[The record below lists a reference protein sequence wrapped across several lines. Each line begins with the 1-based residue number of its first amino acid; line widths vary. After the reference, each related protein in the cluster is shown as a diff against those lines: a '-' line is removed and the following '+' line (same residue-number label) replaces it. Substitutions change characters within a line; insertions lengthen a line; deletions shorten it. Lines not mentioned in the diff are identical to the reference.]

1 MFKKFLNEE
10 WKEIKIDDYYP
21 KNTQVFISNYGRI
34 KKKKPEEKEFKLAK
48 LSINNRLLMF
58 SYPRKNNVHRMFC
71 VHKMV
76 GICFLERENENE
88 KFVIHLDH
96 DLLNNNVEN
105 LKFVN
110 QKELSKHQR
119 TNPKFIESR
128 KKWIPKSKLN
138 EGRVRIIK
146 KKILDPNRKT
156 RLKLIA
162 KQFGISES
170 QLRRIKSGENWKH
183 VKV

>member
-1 MFKKFLNEE
+1 
-10 WKEIKIDDYYP
+10 
-21 KNTQVFISNYGRI
+21 
-34 KKKKPEEKEFKLAK
+34 
-48 LSINNRLLMF
+48 
-58 SYPRKNNVHRMFC
+58 MFC